1 MLAELPALAHVDAS
15 SIDEA
20 VGWLARYG
28 DRAAVIA
35 GGTDLLGLMKDRIT
49 GPKMP
54 QPEVLV
60 NIKTI
65 PELSAITT
73 RPNGDLRIGSSVIL
87 DDLEKSPSVVGSFPI
102 LAEAAASVATSQIRA
117 MGTVGGNL
125 CQRPWCWYFRH
136 PQFVCYKRGGKQ
148 CFAIPGENSTYFS
161 VLARGICVMAH
172 PSDLAPALMALSAR
186 IGIAGPSGR
195 RELPI
200 DDFFQ
205 GPRSVPETKLE
216 PGEIITWI
224 DVPAPAP
231 SLRTAFLKHR
241 VRKTWDFALSEVAV
255 ALRMSDAVCEEARIV
270 LGGVAPYPY
279 RIVEAERMLA
289 GCVPEET
296 LIAEAVDIALKRA
309 KGLTMNGYKIGLTK
323 ALVRRALTTAL
334 Q

>member
-20 VGWLARYG
+20 VDWLAQYG
-28 DRAAVIA
+28 DRASVIA

-49 GPKMP
+49 GPQMT

-60 NIKTI
+60 NIKSI
-65 PELSAITT
+65 PELAAITT
-73 RPNGDLRIGSSVIL
+73 RPNGDLRIGASVIL
-87 DDLEKSPSVVGSFPI
+87 EDLEKSQSVVGSFPI

-195 RELPI
+195 REIPI

-216 PGEIITWI
+216 PGEIITWV
-224 DVPAPAP
+224 DVPAPTP

-255 ALRMSDAVCEEARIV
+255 ALRLRGAICEEARIV

-296 LIAEAVDIALKRA
+296 LIAEAVDIALKGA
-309 KGLTMNGYKIGLTK
+309 KGLTMNGYKVGLTK